1 VVEEWGRGDA
11 VQILEV
17 TGYAIRSAAITLRRA
32 DTPLTFV
39 LYPMLHFAA
48 PSFYAEVR
56 RRLRSC
62 DLIVSEGVAGP
73 TLQSSAMDLT
83 NRLFPRGRQ
92 RGLVGQTDEMV
103 LPPGI
108 PVIRPDLPLIDLDR
122 QLRSLPT
129 LTQLAFLAGT
139 HPTAVALALAGPAI
153 FLDDDLA
160 VHDFPFTASEER
172 ARDTPLA
179 HAALDH
185 RDRLLLADLCE
196 VHEQRS
202 AEPITVGVVYGAG
215 HMPAVVN
222 GLTDRYRYRVR
233 DAEWMTVFIP
243 D

>member
-1 VVEEWGRGDA
+1 M
-11 VQILEV
+11 QILEV

-39 LYPMLHFAA
+39 LYPMVHFAA

-56 RRLRSC
+56 RRLRTC

-73 TLQSSAMDLT
+73 TLQSNAMDVA

-92 RGLVGQTDEMV
+92 RGLVGQTDELV

-108 PVIRPDLPLIDLDR
+108 PVIHPDLPLINLDH
-122 QLRSLPT
+122 QLRALPT
-129 LTQLAFLAGT
+129 LTQMAFVAGA
-139 HPTAVALALAGPAI
+139 HLTAVALALTGPEI
-153 FLDDDLA
+153 FLDDALA
-160 VHDFPFTASEER
+160 VHDFPFTVREELS
-172 ARDTPLA
+172 RDTPMA

-185 RDRLLLADLCE
+185 RDRLLLADLCK
-196 VHEQRS
+196 VHDERS
-202 AEPITVGVVYGAG
+202 TEPITVGVVYGAA

-233 DAEWMTVFIP
+233 DAEWMTVFVP
-243 D
+243 V